1 MCFSFRSIVSCL
13 FFLLSFIYV
22 GAQGSSFYMQ
32 TDRSTIVEGETFVL
46 EVVLE
51 NIDSENIKMPDLGPF
66 EMVQPAATSRSVS
79 IINGKKSSS
88 TGFKYFLLATKAGK
102 YKISPA
108 TLKIGSKTIQ
118 SNSLNIDVQKPSA
131 KTQSATANVKDD
143 ITLVLE
149 LSSTKGYIGQQLT
162 LDYVIYTRKDIESY
176 NIIDALDK
184 EGFFVQP
191 LNDIRDSGRR
201 KSINGKEYYTQ
212 VVKRDILFPQKSG
225 IYTLGPLSMDV
236 DVPME
241 NGQSSFFFRETR
253 KVRVKSN
260 ALKLNVLSLP
270 EPVPIDF
277 CGAAGMIDMVTK
289 LQKSTV
295 AVGKAFGI
303 TVYIEGYGD
312 PKTIKAPKFE
322 VPDGL
327 ERYEPSLVNEETVVQ
342 NDKILVRKEYEYL
355 FVPQKDTVFTIKP
368 QLTYF
373 DPVNNKYQKV
383 IQDKLTVN
391 AVKSDADL
399 SESGNNDQD
408 YSKFIKDGTQLYNL
422 KTKAWG
428 SWWHL
433 GSIMAIILVT
443 GLGIYRKHHAITKL
457 QHQNE
462 ENNKAGNIAK
472 KRLSKA
478 VSFFHANDAKSFYE
492 EIALATTGYIQQ
504 KFDIPNTQA
513 SVSSIAEILKEKE
526 VNGELIQVY
535 QWLHQQSELA
545 RFAGKYGDMSEV
557 MQKAEQMITRMEN

>member
-1 MCFSFRSIVSCL
+1 MCFSYRSIVSCL
-13 FFLLSFIYV
+13 FFLLSYIHCS
-22 GAQGSSFYMQ
+22 AQGSSFYMQ
-32 TDRSTIVEGETFVL
+32 TDRNTIVEGETFVL

-212 VVKRDILFPQKSG
+212 VVKREILFPQKTG
-225 IYTLGPLSMDV
+225 TYTLGPLSMDV

-270 EPVPIDF
+270 EPIPNDF

-312 PKTIKAPKFE
+312 PKTIKAPKFD

-355 FVPQKDTVFTIKP
+355 FVPQKDTVFTITP

-383 IQDKLTVN
+383 IHDKLTVN
-391 AVKSDADL
+391 AVKGDAAL
-399 SESGNNDQD
+399 SESGNSDQD
-408 YSKFIKDGTQLYNL
+408 YSRFIKEGTQLYNL
-422 KTKAWG
+422 NTKAWG

-433 GSIMAIILVT
+433 GSIMAIIFAT
-443 GLGIYRKHHAITKL
+443 GLGIFRKRHAITKQ
-457 QHQNE
+457 QHQDE

-526 VNGELIQVY
+526 VNGELIQMY
-535 QWLHQQSELA
+535 QWLHEQSELA